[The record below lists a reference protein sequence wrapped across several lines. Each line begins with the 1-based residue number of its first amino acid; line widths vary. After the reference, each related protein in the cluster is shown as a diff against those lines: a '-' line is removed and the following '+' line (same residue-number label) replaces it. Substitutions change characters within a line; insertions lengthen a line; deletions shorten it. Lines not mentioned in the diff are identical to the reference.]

1 MKGFYHIWA
10 WWPFWS
16 CDLDF
21 LYTHWF
27 PLPIDASFFVFLCTK
42 KKARV
47 IPLRIGAWNVRTLM
61 DSAGSDRPQRRTA
74 LVGRELGRYDI
85 QIAALS
91 ETRFADVGEIKEVG
105 AGYTF
110 FWSGRKSEERREAGV
125 GFAIKTEL
133 VGKLSGLP
141 KGINDRLM
149 TLRLPLTGNKHAT
162 IVSAYAPTMTN
173 PDEVKDKFYDDLDNV
188 ISATPRTDKLIL
200 LGDFNAR
207 VGTDHQTWEGVIG
220 PEGVGKCNSNGL
232 LLLRK
237 CAEHDLL
244 ITNTV
249 FRLPNRNKTSWMH
262 PRSKHWHLI
271 DYVIV
276 RRTDRQDVKVTK
288 TMCGA
293 DCWTDHRLVVS
304 KLNLR
309 IQPARRPQG
318 KKAPKRLDVSKLN
331 KDSMRQDFL
340 TDICNQLDAMN
351 LSSEDPEENWTV
363 FHKTV
368 LSSAASTLGQSS
380 RKHQDWFDENDD
392 EIQRLLEEK
401 HRLLKAH
408 QDDTSSVSKKAAY
421 SNICKTVQTK
431 LRDMQDSWLR
441 KKTEEIQSFA
451 DRKDMKKF
459 HDALKTIYGPKSSG
473 ATTLLSADGNTLLT
487 DKEAILERWAEH
499 FYSVLN
505 RPSSI
510 NQDAIDRLPQ
520 IECNVLLDEFP
531 TVTET
536 RKAVQ
541 QLSSGKAPGADAIP
555 AKFTRLGG
563 YPWQRN

>member
-1 MKGFYHIWA
+1 
-10 WWPFWS
+10 
-16 CDLDF
+16 
-21 LYTHWF
+21 
-27 PLPIDASFFVFLCTK
+27 
-42 KKARV
+42 
-47 IPLRIGAWNVRTLM
+47 M

-149 TLRLPLTGNKHAT
+149 TLRLPLSGNKHAT

-249 FRLPNRNKTSWMH
+249 FRLPNSNKTSWMH

-368 LSSAASTLGQSS
+368 LSSAASTLGHPS

-392 EIQRLLEEK
+392 EILRLLEEK

-441 KKTEEIQSFA
+441 KKTEDIQSFA

-473 ATTLLSADGNTLLT
+473 NTTLLSADGNTLLT

-499 FYSVLN
+499 FNSVLN
-505 RPSSI
+505 RSSSI

-555 AKFTRLGG
+555 AEVYKAGGLPMAEKLTELFHCMWRKEAIPQEFRMHPYSTYTSGKEILKSVTITEASPSYQLLGRYLQKFC
-563 YPWQRN
+563 